1 MTKNNPG
8 SMPAPP
14 DPYQTAATESQFN
27 RVDTYSPDGA
37 GVVQGYTDAG
47 GSFVQ
52 GIAPDGM
59 QSAQKAVESPFMQ
72 QIRNLLQPGAA
83 SLAGQLINQNVN
95 NLPDQA
101 KVRDTSQVA
110 GDIFNRNFSLM
121 QPGIEQANSRL
132 LKNLQARGIPIG
144 ADAFNEAYGDQQTRT
159 QDTISRLSQDA
170 NIAAGQEQSR
180 LFALDSAPRQQ
191 AMAELAALFGGNFQ
205 PQSMMPSG
213 NVPGVNFSGLVG
225 QNYGAEM
232 GQYNATLDRNMAKA
246 TTLGTLGT
254 AMLKCSRDLKT
265 VVGAVNPT
273 VAGHIMAH
281 MPLYQ
286 WRYTPESGEGQEHHI
301 GPMAEDFQ
309 AMTGLGQPQAIHVVD
324 YLGLLAGALQNALHR
339 IEVLERQVEL
349 GDRGVN

>member
-1 MTKNNPG
+1 MTKNNTG
-8 SMPAPP
+8 AMPAPP
-14 DPYQTAATESQFN
+14 DPYETAATEAQFN
-27 RVDTYSPDGA
+27 RVDTYGADGG
-37 GVVQGYTDAG
+37 GVLQGYTDASG
-47 GSFVQ
+47 NFVQ
-52 GIAPDGM
+52 GVAPEGM
-59 QSAQKAVESPFMQ
+59 QSAQKAVESPFMA
-72 QIRNLLQPGAA
+72 QIRQLLQPGAT
-83 SLAGQLINQNVN
+83 SLAGRLVDQNIN

-110 GDIFNRNFSLM
+110 TDIFNRNFSLM
-121 QPGIEQANSRL
+121 QPGIDQANSRL
-132 LKNLQARGIPIG
+132 IKNLQARGIPVG

-170 NIAAGQEQSR
+170 TIAAGQEQSR

-213 NVPGVNFSGLVG
+213 NVSGVNYGGLVG
-225 QNYGAEM
+225 QNYGAQM
-232 GQYNATLDRNMAKA
+232 GAYQANQGMKMATA
-246 TTLGTLGT
+246 TTLGTLGS
-254 AMLKCSRDLKT
+254 ALLKCSRDLKT
-265 VVGAVNPT
+265 VVGQVNPA
-273 VAGHIMAH
+273 VAGRIMAH